1 VNRQNPLKDLLPQFR
16 GYFFF
21 AAFFSLFINLTLLL
35 PMIYMLQV
43 FDRVLTS
50 RSVETLLM
58 LTLVTVIGLVTM
70 FLLDYVRVR
79 LMQVAGDHLD
89 RLLGKRVVGALVESS
104 ARVVRSEY
112 VHGLR
117 DVATLRAFLTG
128 PAVIALFDTPWLPV
142 FLVVIWFFHPALGA
156 IALTGSL
163 ALLAVA
169 LLNEKL
175 NRKPLEAIQ
184 EQSRRAGRLIDAGL
198 RNADVLNGMGMT
210 PAFAAKWEA
219 MNEEVLRQG
228 QYTGSRMGFIGAFTK
243 FLRQLIYIAML
254 GGGAYLV
261 VAQDV
266 TPGVMMAATILLSR
280 ALAPME
286 SLIGN
291 WRGLVAARLAYAHL
305 DEHLPAGG
313 SATATTALPP
323 PRGYLRVE
331 NVALSGLTPD
341 HPIIRHAAFE
351 LQPGES
357 LAILGPSA
365 AGKSSLAKLIVG
377 VWKPSVGHVRLDG
390 ADITQWPREALGRY
404 VGYLPQDV
412 ELLPGTV
419 AENIARLG
427 PVDGDAVVAAAQR
440 SHAHHMILQLPKGY
454 ETLIGEGGIQLSAG
468 QAQRVG
474 LARALYGNPRLVVL
488 DEPNAN
494 LDAEGEDALLR
505 TLRTL
510 HDEGATTVMITHR
523 PSLVGSIDKLLV
535 LAAGRMERFG
545 PRDEVLAAITP
556 PAAGARPH
564 VAAVPRP
571 PQAPA

>member
-1 VNRQNPLKDLLPQFR
+1 MDKQNPLKDLLPQFR
-16 GYFFF
+16 GYFLY
-21 AAFFSLFINLTLLL
+21 AGLFSIFINLSLLV

-43 FDRVLTS
+43 FDRVLAS

-58 LTLVTVIGLVTM
+58 LSLVALVGLVTM
-70 FLLDYVRVR
+70 FLLDHVRQR

-89 RLLGKRVVGALVESS
+89 RALGKRVVGGLVESA

-117 DVATLRAFLTG
+117 DVATLRSFLTG
-128 PAVIALFDTPWLPV
+128 PAVTALFDTPWLPV
-142 FLVVIWFFHPALGA
+142 FLLVIWVMHPALGA
-156 IALTGSL
+156 IALAGSL
-163 ALLAVA
+163 ALFFLTLA
-169 LLNEKL
+169 NEKL
-175 NRKPLEAIQ
+175 NRKPLEAMQ
-184 EQSRRAGRLIDAGL
+184 DQSRRSARLIDAGL

-219 MNEEVLRQG
+219 MNEKVLEHG
-228 QYTGSRMGFIGAFTK
+228 QTTGARMGFVGAFGK
-243 FLRQLIYIAML
+243 FLRQVIYIAML

-291 WRGLVAARLAYAHL
+291 WRNLVAARLAYAHL
-305 DEHLPAGG
+305 NAHLPAAD
-313 SATATTALPP
+313 ATPKTALPAP
-323 PRGYLRVE
+323 KGQLRVE
-331 NVALSGLTPD
+331 NLALGGLTPD
-341 HPIIRHAAFE
+341 RPIVRHAAFE
-351 LQPGES
+351 LVAGES
-357 LAILGPSA
+357 LAVLGPSA
-365 AGKSSLAKLIVG
+365 AGKSSLAKLLVG
-377 VWKPSVGHVRLDG
+377 VWKPSLGQVRLDG
-390 ADITQWPREALGRY
+390 ADIAQWPREGLGQY

-427 PVDGDAVVAAAQR
+427 EVDAEAVVAAAVR
-440 SHAHHMILQLPKGY
+440 SHAHDMILQLPQGY
-454 ETLIGEGGIQLSAG
+454 DTRIGEGGITLSAG

-474 LARALYGNPRLVVL
+474 LARALYGRPRLVVL

-505 TLRTL
+505 TLKTL
-510 HDEGATTVMITHR
+510 KDEGATTVMITHR

-535 LAAGRMERFG
+535 MKAGRMEAFG
-545 PRDEVLAAITP
+545 PREEVMAALGAAP
-556 PAAGARPH
+556 PAHAPR
-564 VAAVPRP
+564 VAPLTPRRS
-571 PQAPA
+571 

>member
-1 VNRQNPLKDLLPQFR
+1 MDKKNPLKELLPQFR
-16 GYFFF
+16 GYFFY
-21 AAFFSLFINLTLLL
+21 AAFFSVFINLTLLL

-58 LTLVTVIGLVTM
+58 LSIVTLIGLVTM
-70 FLLDYVRVR
+70 FLLDHVRQR

-142 FLVVIWFFHPALGA
+142 FLVVIWAFHPALGSV
-156 IALTGSL
+156 ALVGSL
-163 ALLAVA
+163 ALFALALA
-169 LLNEKL
+169 NEKL
-175 NRKPLEAIQ
+175 NRKPLEAMQ
-184 EQSRRAGRLIDAGL
+184 EQSRRSGRLIDAGL

-219 MNEEVLRQG
+219 INDLVLRQS
-228 QYTGSRMGFIGAFTK
+228 QRTGARMGFIQAFTK
-243 FLRQLIYIAML
+243 FMRQAIYIAML

-305 DEHLPAGG
+305 DQHLPATD
-313 SATATTALPP
+313 AAAAKTALPP
-323 PRGYLRVE
+323 PNGHLQVE
-331 NVALSGLTPD
+331 NVALAGLTPD
-341 HPIIRHAAFE
+341 HPILRHAAFA
-351 LQPGES
+351 LNPGES

-390 ADITQWPREALGRY
+390 ADIAQWPREALGKHI
-404 VGYLPQDV
+404 GYLPQDV

-427 PVDGDAVVAAAQR
+427 PVDAEAVVAAAQR
-440 SHAHHMILQLPKGY
+440 SHAHQMILQLPKGY
-454 ETLIGEGGIQLSAG
+454 DTVIGEGGIQLSAG

-474 LARALYGNPRLVVL
+474 LARALYGSPCLVVL

-494 LDAEGEDALLR
+494 LDSEGEDALLR
-505 TLRTL
+505 TLKTL
-510 HDEGATTVMITHR
+510 KEEGATTVMITHR

-535 LAAGRMERFG
+535 LAAGKMERLG
-545 PRDEVLAAITP
+545 PRDEVLAALAAP
-556 PAAGARPH
+556 PAGVRPH

-571 PQAPA
+571 PAPA